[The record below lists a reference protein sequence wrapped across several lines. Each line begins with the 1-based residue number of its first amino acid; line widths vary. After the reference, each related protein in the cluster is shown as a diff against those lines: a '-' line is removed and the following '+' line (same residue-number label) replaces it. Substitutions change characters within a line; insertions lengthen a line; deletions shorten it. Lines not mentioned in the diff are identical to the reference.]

1 MLGIDPGSCG
11 KAATALNH
19 RAIPPPPQPVSHC
32 VAQARLELA
41 TTLPQ
46 KQVSRCGTLSRQRLR
61 WDSFGLHPASPSFLY
76 GCLSPCL
83 VQLSPLL
90 SSGQRRHEPRG
101 RDGSLLWR
109 SYGCSCFDPG
119 GPVSVS
125 AGDAVVMKLHT
136 PSVHPS
142 VRPFVRLSVHP
153 SIRGAG
159 MCHTRVEFWAL
170 FDGLGIQ
177 W

>member
-1 MLGIDPGSCG
+1 M
-11 KAATALNH
+11 
-19 RAIPPPPQPVSHC
+19 
-32 VAQARLELA
+32 
-41 TTLPQ
+41 
-46 KQVSRCGTLSRQRLR
+46 
-61 WDSFGLHPASPSFLY
+61 
-76 GCLSPCL
+76 
-83 VQLSPLL
+83 
-90 SSGQRRHEPRG
+90 
-101 RDGSLLWR
+101 
-109 SYGCSCFDPG
+109 
-119 GPVSVS
+119 S